1 MDMDACTAYSI
12 RRMEK
17 KDMAQ
22 SVALTDLMD
31 WGLTEE
37 DFAFNIGL
45 EPGGCFVA
53 VSEGERV
60 VGVITSVAYGKVG
73 WVGNVIVHPR
83 RRDSG
88 IGAALVSHALDHLTM
103 RGVVTTGLYGYRNV
117 VHFYERLGFRVSR
130 PFSWMSCKTVSW
142 MGEAAPSAE
151 PTDIQAIV
159 ELDER
164 CFGAPRQRLL
174 RSLLASPFA
183 VTRVALDQGKLI
195 SYVAAT
201 KFEET
206 VEIGPWASVKGREQE
221 GLQLFRSLGEEL
233 RGLEAH
239 VGVPSD
245 RPDLTRFLSDI
256 GFAEE
261 FPVNRMYHGQPL
273 PDNRCTLAMESL
285 ERG

>member
-1 MDMDACTAYSI
+1 MNMDARTAYSI
-12 RRMEK
+12 RCMEN
-17 KDMAQ
+17 KDVPQ
-22 SVALTDLMD
+22 SVALTGLMD

-53 VSEGERV
+53 VTEREQV
-60 VGVITSVAYGKVG
+60 VGVITSVAYGKIG
-73 WVGNVIVHPR
+73 WVGNVIVQPQ

-88 IGAALVSHALDHLTM
+88 IGVALVNHALDHLTK

-117 VHFYERLGFRVSR
+117 VHFYEKLGFKASR
-130 PFSWMSCKTVSW
+130 PFFWMSCKTVSW
-142 MGEAAPSAE
+142 RGEAAPSAE
-151 PTDIQAIV
+151 PRDIQTIV
-159 ELDER
+159 ELDKR

-174 RSLLASPFA
+174 RSLLTSPAA
-183 VTRVALDQGKLI
+183 VTRVILDQGRLI
-195 SYVAAT
+195 SFVMAS

-206 VEIGPWASVKGREQE
+206 VEIGPWASIQGREKE
-221 GLQLFRSLGEEL
+221 GLQLFKSLGEEL
-233 RGLEAH
+233 SGLQAH

-245 RPDLTRFLSDI
+245 RPDLIDFLSDL

-261 FPVNRMYHGQPL
+261 FPVIRMYHGQPL
-273 PDNRCTLAMESL
+273 PDVGCTMAMESL

>member
-142 MGEAAPSAE
+142 MGEVAPSAE

-174 RSLLASPFA
+174 REILFNNVVKAISAEGFQLAFYPILEEVVYLANPGLSHASGVLLHIEEPF
-183 VTRVALDQGKLI
+183 
-195 SYVAAT
+195 
-201 KFEET
+201 
-206 VEIGPWASVKGREQE
+206 
-221 GLQLFRSLGEEL
+221 
-233 RGLEAH
+233 H
-239 VGVPSD
+239 VHV
-245 RPDLTRFLSDI
+245 L
-256 GFAEE
+256 
-261 FPVNRMYHGQPL
+261 
-273 PDNRCTLAMESL
+273 
-285 ERG
+285 

>member
-1 MDMDACTAYSI
+1 MIMDGCTAYSI

-53 VSEGERV
+53 VTEGERV
-60 VGVITSVAYGKVG
+60 VGIITSVAYGKVG
-73 WVGNVIVHPR
+73 WVGNVIVHPQ

-88 IGAALVSHALDHLTM
+88 IGAALVKHSLNHLST

-117 VHFYERLGFRVSR
+117 VHFYEKLGFMVSR
-130 PFSWMSCKTVSW
+130 SFSWMSCKTVSW
-142 MGEAAPSAE
+142 MGEPAPSAE
-151 PTDIQAIV
+151 PRDMQAIV

-174 RSLLASPFA
+174 RSLLGSPFV
-183 VTRVALDQGKLI
+183 VTRVALDQGKLV
-195 SYVAAT
+195 SFVSAT

-206 VEIGPWASVKGREQE
+206 VEIGPWASIEGGEQE

-245 RPDLTRFLSDI
+245 RPDLIGFLSDL

-261 FPVNRMYHGQPL
+261 FPVTRMYHGKPL
-273 PDNRCTLAMESL
+273 PDNRCSLAIESL

>member
-1 MDMDACTAYSI
+1 MIMDGCTAYSI

-22 SVALTDLMD
+22 SVDLTDLMD

-53 VSEGERV
+53 VTEGEQV
-60 VGVITSVAYGKVG
+60 VGIITSVAYDKVG

-88 IGAALVSHALDHLTM
+88 IGAALVNHALNHLST

-117 VHFYERLGFRVSR
+117 VHFYEKLGFRVSGS
-130 PFSWMSCKTVSW
+130 FSWMSCKTVSW

-151 PTDIQAIV
+151 PRDMQAIV

-174 RSLLASPFA
+174 RSLLGSPFV
-183 VTRVALDQGKLI
+183 VTRVALDQGKLV
-195 SYVAAT
+195 SFVSAT

-206 VEIGPWASVKGREQE
+206 VEIGPWASIEGGEQV

-245 RPDLTRFLSDI
+245 RPDLIGFLSDL
-256 GFAEE
+256 GFAEA
-261 FPVNRMYHGQPL
+261 FPVTRMYHGKPL
-273 PDNRCTLAMESL
+273 PDNRCSLAMESL